1 MARNIP
7 GSNFHIEE
15 KERKTHLHNRLQR
28 FHLAIQKHAELNYQA
43 TGHVLVVKGMMN
55 VSQFKQQQRP
65 GDVMHKLVTGLLA
78 IFVFQTYVQAA
89 DKIRISTPGD
99 AAHFT
104 MHLAQRKGFLKEE
117 GFDSELVIIAG
128 PVVSVALSNGEVDYF
143 SGLGTA
149 VRSIMLGLPLRI
161 VACYRPTP
169 HFLLQTRPE
178 FKSVKELKG
187 KTIGI
192 TTYGSGTEIIG
203 RLIVKHFG
211 LDPDKDVKFVPGGS
225 GEGRYIRMRQG
236 LLDATVATVPT
247 EYIGRK
253 MGFPIMVR
261 SEELFTYP
269 FSGLTVSLKKLKEK
283 PDEVK
288 RVIRAGIKANRYMRE
303 NRDGTI
309 PVLMSTYR
317 LDKEVATAAYDT
329 FVKGFNLDGNMPED
343 GFRRLIDDTKQVMK
357 ITREVALNEVSDF
370 TILRDAQKE
379 LGIVGR

>member
-1 MARNIP
+1 
-7 GSNFHIEE
+7 
-15 KERKTHLHNRLQR
+15 
-28 FHLAIQKHAELNYQA
+28 
-43 TGHVLVVKGMMN
+43 
-55 VSQFKQQQRP
+55 
-65 GDVMHKLVTGLLA
+65 MHKLVAGLLA

>member
-1 MARNIP
+1 
-7 GSNFHIEE
+7 
-15 KERKTHLHNRLQR
+15 
-28 FHLAIQKHAELNYQA
+28 
-43 TGHVLVVKGMMN
+43 
-55 VSQFKQQQRP
+55 
-65 GDVMHKLVTGLLA
+65 MHKLVAGLLA

-370 TILRDAQKE
+370 TILRDVQKE

>member
-1 MARNIP
+1 MKNSFVVLLMSFI
-7 GSNFHIEE
+7 
-15 KERKTHLHNRLQR
+15 LH
-28 FHLAIQKHAELNYQA
+28 ASVHAAE
-43 TGHVLVVKGMMN
+43 
-55 VSQFKQQQRP
+55 
-65 GDVMHKLVTGLLA
+65 
-78 IFVFQTYVQAA
+78 
-89 DKIRISTPGD
+89 KIRIATPAD

-104 MHLAQRKGFLKEE
+104 MHLAHKKGFLKEE
-117 GFDSELVIIAG
+117 GFDAEMIAISG
-128 PVVSVALSNGEVDYF
+128 PVVSVALSNGELDYF
-143 SGLGTA
+143 SGLGVP
-149 VRSIMLGLPLRI
+149 VRSIILGLPLMI

-169 HFLLQTRPE
+169 HFLLQARPE
-178 FKSVKELKG
+178 FKSVKDLKG

-203 RLIVKHFG
+203 RLMVKHFG

-261 SEELFTYP
+261 SEDLFTYP
-269 FSGLTVSLKKLKEK
+269 FSGLTVSMKKLKEK
-283 PDEVK
+283 PDEIK

-309 PVLMSTYR
+309 TVLMSTYR
-317 LDKEVATAAYDT
+317 LDKEVATAAYDS
-329 FVKGFNLDGNMPED
+329 FIKGFNLDGSMPED
-343 GFRRLIDDTKQVMK
+343 GFRRLIDDTKRLLK
-357 ITREVALNEVSDF
+357 IDREIALNEVSDF
-370 TILRDAQKE
+370 AILREAQRE

>member
-1 MARNIP
+1 M
-7 GSNFHIEE
+7 
-15 KERKTHLHNRLQR
+15 
-28 FHLAIQKHAELNYQA
+28 Y
-43 TGHVLVVKGMMN
+43 
-55 VSQFKQQQRP
+55 
-65 GDVMHKLVTGLLA
+65 KLVIGLLA
-78 IFVFQTYVQAA
+78 IFVFQTFVQAA

-269 FSGLTVSLKKLKEK
+269 FSGLTVSLKKLREK

-309 PVLMSTYR
+309 LVLMSTYR